1 MADAQAKV
9 QALID
14 DLVGRDVERGLQVAA
29 YHNGHL
35 VVDAWAGVADA
46 RDGRPVDGDTLFG
59 IFSCGKGVTATVI
72 HLLAQRGTLA
82 YDEPIARYWPEFAQN
97 GKAGVTVRHA
107 LAHTS
112 GIPQVPDGFG
122 PAEMCDWE
130 RVVRAVGEQK
140 PLWEP
145 GTATGYHAISY
156 GWILGELAR
165 RADGRPFD
173 QIVQEEI
180 REPLGLASLFFGIP
194 ASVESRVA
202 WLEDGPPLEGAPVP
216 PALGALAIPPSCI
229 PLSSW
234 LNRDDIRRACIP
246 GANAI
251 STVRDLAKHYAA
263 LARAVDGP
271 EILFDNQIRV
281 ATTLQTDAYD
291 LVAGRGMR
299 KAFGYMLG
307 GEAFNSMGSRA
318 TTFGHGGAGGSI
330 GFADPEHRF
339 AFALSKTRHVAAAP
353 GADAAYLVAT
363 ETRRALGIPD

>member
-1 MADAQAKV
+1 MADAQARV

-14 DLVGRDVERGLQVAA
+14 DLVRRDLERGLQVAA
-29 YHNGHL
+29 YHNGNL

-72 HLLAQRGTLA
+72 HLLAERGVLA
-82 YDEPIARYWPEFAQN
+82 YDEPIATYWPEFAQN
-97 GKAGVTVRHA
+97 GKAAVTVRHA
-107 LAHTS
+107 LTHQS

-130 RVVRAVGEQK
+130 RVVRAVGELT

-145 GTATGYHAISY
+145 GTATGYHAITY
-156 GWILGELAR
+156 GWVLGELAR
-165 RADGRPFD
+165 RTDGRPFD
-173 QIVQEEI
+173 RIVEEEI
-180 REPLGLASLFFGIP
+180 REPLGLTSIFFGIP
-194 ASVESRVA
+194 DAVEPRVA
-202 WLEDGPPLEGAPVP
+202 WLEDGPPLEGAPAP
-216 PALGALAIPPSCI
+216 LPYGILAIPLSCV

-234 LNRDDIRRACIP
+234 SHRADIRRACIP

-251 STVRDLAKHYAA
+251 STVRDLARHYAA
-263 LARAVDGP
+263 LARAVDAP
-271 EILFDNQIRV
+271 AILSDSQIRT
-281 ATTLQTDAYD
+281 ATALQTDAYD
-291 LVAGRGMR
+291 LVAGRVMR
-299 KAFGYMLG
+299 KALGYMVG
-307 GEAFNSMGSRA
+307 GEPFNSIGTRSTA
-318 TTFGHGGAGGSI
+318 FGHGGAGGSI

-353 GADAAYLVAT
+353 GRDAAYLVAT